1 MRRLCLLGSALAA
14 ALLVGCKE
22 TADESVFLID
32 ASQAVEADITDV
44 ATDFRI
50 IRLKSDEPLD
60 TDMDYFFFDKW
71 ILGLPPNERGF
82 GHLRL
87 NLFDREGNLVSV
99 LNRVGRGPGEYL
111 AIDRIV
117 TLDEDKGILYIIASM
132 DVSIALLK
140 YSVPDFEYL
149 GRVELDMDSELREIG
164 PFDSGHFLALLDK
177 DGNGPDHYSG
187 VARTVLFDINNLS
200 DTVGL
205 YTETWNR
212 HNKFFETFA
221 SGTNRHN
228 PLLKTMGYVNTIYR
242 IEDKRLI
249 PVFKFTFGENG
260 VPQKVFDDS
269 DKEQDNDEVVESI
282 HGGLMNYVLDN
293 DGCHIPFIYHAAQ
306 NGDLISFVYLVFD
319 SGSFYFKPYYYVND
333 GHKSVSYSE
342 LKIPGLNVTA
352 SVSAIDQTMY
362 AWQIPNRE
370 DMVDESVPMSGLAR
384 EILDSLA
391 VQNDENPVLLE
402 YRFKSTF

>member
-1 MRRLCLLGSALAA
+1 MF
-14 ALLVGCKE
+14 
-22 TADESVFLID
+22 ESF
-32 ASQAVEADITDV
+32 
-44 ATDFRI
+44 AT
-50 IRLKSDEPLD
+50 
-60 TDMDYFFFDKW
+60 
-71 ILGLPPNERGF
+71 
-82 GHLRL
+82 
-87 NLFDREGNLVSV
+87 
-99 LNRVGRGPGEYL
+99 
-111 AIDRIV
+111 
-117 TLDEDKGILYIIASM
+117 GI
-132 DVSIALLK
+132 
-140 YSVPDFEYL
+140 
-149 GRVELDMDSELREIG
+149 
-164 PFDSGHFLALLDK
+164 
-177 DGNGPDHYSG
+177 
-187 VARTVLFDINNLS
+187 
-200 DTVGL
+200 
-205 YTETWNR
+205 
-212 HNKFFETFA
+212 
-221 SGTNRHN
+221 NRHN
-228 PLLKTMGYVNTIYR
+228 PLYRTTGYVNTIYR
-242 IEDKRLI
+242 IEDKRLT
-249 PVFKFTFGENG
+249 PALRFTFGNNG
-260 VPQKVFDDS
+260 VPQKLFDDS

-306 NGDLISFVYLVFD
+306 NGDQISFVYLVFD

>member
-1 MRRLCLLGSALAA
+1 MRKLCLLGGVIVSAL
-14 ALLVGCKE
+14 LIGCKD
-22 TADESVFLID
+22 TVDESIFLVD
-32 ASQAVEADITDV
+32 ASQAVEANLTDV
-44 ATDFRI
+44 ATDFHI
-50 IRLKSDEPLD
+50 IRLKSDAPLE
-60 TDMDYFFFDKW
+60 TEMDYIFFDKW
-71 ILGLPPNERGF
+71 FLGLAPNEGP
-82 GHLRL
+82 GHPRAY
-87 NLFDREGNLVSV
+87 LFDKDGNLVSV

-111 AIDRIV
+111 GIAKIV
-117 TLDEDKGILYIIASM
+117 SLDEENGILYLVANM
-132 DVSIALLK
+132 DVSGALLK
-140 YSVPDFEYL
+140 YSVPDFAYL
-149 GRVELDMDSELREIG
+149 GRVELDFLNNEFREIG
-164 PFDSGHFLALLDK
+164 PLEGEHFLALLNK
-177 DGNGPDHYSG
+177 GGNGQGHYSG
-187 VARTVLFDINNLS
+187 IARTVLFDVNNLS

-205 YTETWNR
+205 YTDTWNR
-212 HNKFFETFA
+212 HNRMFESFA
-221 SGTNRHN
+221 TGINRHN
-228 PLLKTMGYVNTIYR
+228 PLYRTTGYVNTIYR
-242 IEDKRLI
+242 IEDKRLT
-249 PVFKFTFGENG
+249 PALRFTFGNNG
-260 VPQKVFDDS
+260 VPQKLFDDS

-362 AWQIPNRE
+362 AWQIPTRE

-391 VQNDENPVLLE
+391 VQNDKNPVLLE